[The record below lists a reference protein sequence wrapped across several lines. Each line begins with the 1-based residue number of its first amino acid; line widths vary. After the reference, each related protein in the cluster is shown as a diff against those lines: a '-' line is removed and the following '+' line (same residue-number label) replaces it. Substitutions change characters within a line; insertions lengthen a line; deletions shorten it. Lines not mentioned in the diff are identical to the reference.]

1 MGGRGTFA
9 SGNNVAYTYKTVGKI
24 NGVKVLQPQN
34 SNNALKLPEESH
46 SSTAYLLLDKNGV
59 FRQYREYNDRHEVV
73 LEIGYHNEPVLGQDK
88 ILHAHIHATPG
99 IINHRSA
106 QKIRLF
112 PGDPLYEKYKHLFK
126 GVSNERK

>member
-46 SSTAYLLLDKNGV
+46 SSTAYLLLDKTGV

>member
-24 NGVKVLQPQN
+24 NDVKVLQPQN

>member
-24 NGVKVLQPQN
+24 NDVKVLQPQN

-46 SSTAYLLLDKNGV
+46 SSMAYLLLDKNGV

>member
-24 NGVKVLQPQN
+24 NDVKVLQPQN

-46 SSTAYLLLDKNGV
+46 SSTAYLLLDKTGV

>member
-46 SSTAYLLLDKNGV
+46 SSTAYLLLDKTGV

-112 PGDPLYEKYKHLFK
+112 RGDPLYEKYKHLFK